1 MCSSEKRQ
9 AGAEVTLDMIK
20 AGVDLYFSFSYE
32 DDEPETLVAEILLT
46 ARDMRMGKIKCE
58 I

>member
-1 MCSSEKRQ
+1 MTPLKNRQ
-9 AGAEVTLDMIK
+9 AGDGVTIDMIK